1 MFRVFP
7 DMTGFARQWSWFA
20 NHLWIIAMFEKNLN
34 VSLTT
39 PKKKR
44 KYPIY
49 PEIPG
54 NTQEYPEIPESK
66 KDTRKYPIVFFNTP
80 TRPEPDPLPG
90 IFSNT
95 RPDPILKT
103 LPVGHWLSV
112 ELLRAAIYHGGWY
125 TTYINQHWVQRRTID
140 MSISTSPIMQHHKI
154 WPLFILIV
162 RENAAYQISCISVEF
177 WPNNEDIRH
186 LHL

>member
-1 MFRVFP
+1 MELLLVERSIVQS
-7 DMTGFARQWSWFA
+7 TNS
-20 NHLWIIAMFEKNLN
+20 
-34 VSLTT
+34 
-39 PKKKR
+39 
-44 KYPIY
+44 
-49 PEIPG
+49 

-66 KDTRKYPIVFFNTP
+66 KI
-80 TRPEPDPLPG
+80 PE
-90 IFSNT
+90 NT
-95 RPDPILKT
+95 RPYISTLLPDPNPNRYPVFFPIPDPIRYWKT
-103 LPVGHWLSV
+103 V

-186 LHL
+186 LNRAFRRKWKCESDKGWNYFHGKSLLRWFNLI